1 MPASLRILT
10 REEKRP
16 PMTRNL
22 MSATALAAVLM
33 LVLFV
38 PAIAF
43 SQTQTSGAL
52 LAIDGTVTNGDSVTP
67 VHLKIYDSQIHTG
80 IMLTVPTG
88 GGSTCVASD
97 QIPTDAYVLQGGAP
111 TGCDPGDPFET
122 SQGIGSAS
130 LSAGGSTFAI
140 ATQYLE
146 NGDTTFCTSEGVTPS
161 ICANPDTG
169 FLTVT
174 NSGNDF
180 TGTITLSGIA
190 LNPNGI
196 SSSYCPPGGT
206 ASDSFTGLLSGAGGA
221 VTLALSTDSSNCGGF
236 NQAQT
241 QTLTKGGAVTFLAGN
256 DTWTDAA
263 VNNLGG
269 EQITFLPVPTRQGS
283 FSPGSLFV
291 GDQCNPYDDFSGP
304 NSPVCAPF
312 LLTCS
317 SASDCSTYTHQVITT
332 YGGELDQGF
341 PHFLKASGATS
352 PTSNFD
358 TNIFLSY
365 DFVGDPV
372 PTKRGGGGGGSFIV
386 PTFASTGGQQNSA
399 VSIKGYASQFFTPIQ
414 NLPAVNHWEEFLPIP
429 LIWQEFDTNNLLVK
443 TPKFFS
449 GGFCKPNTPLASCP
463 ANSVALQFVQADCA
477 TFTQFTTVTRA
488 NAVGN
493 AVIFNPFAIPRTPI
507 PANTFNVLAV
517 PFPKFEDTCQVL
529 QVVVTGSQ
537 SGVQSAYS
545 ARFHFD

>member
-1 MPASLRILT
+1 MNPNLHSVTKEKRELQMMRRLMPAT
-10 REEKRP
+10 
-16 PMTRNL
+16 
-22 MSATALAAVLM
+22 LASVLM
-33 LVLFV
+33 LVLFA

-52 LAIDGTVTNGDSVTP
+52 LAIDGTVTNGDIVTP
-67 VHLKIYDSQIHTG
+67 VHFKIYDSQIHTG
-80 IMLTVPTG
+80 IVQSVPIG
-88 GGSTCVASD
+88 GGGNCVAAD

-111 TGCDPGDPFET
+111 TGCDPGDSFET
-122 SQGIGSAS
+122 SQGIGTAS
-130 LSAGGSTFAI
+130 LSVGGSTFAI

-146 NGDTTFCTSEGVTPS
+146 NNGDATFCTSDGVTPP

-180 TGTITLSGIA
+180 TGTITLSGTA

-196 SSSYCPPGGT
+196 SSSYCPTGGT
-206 ASDSFTGLLSGAGGA
+206 VSDSFTGPLSGAGGF

-236 NQAQT
+236 NQPQT
-241 QTLTKGGAVTFLAGN
+241 QTLGPGGAVTFVAGN

-269 EQITFLPVPTRQGS
+269 EKITFLPVPTRQGS
-283 FSPGSLFV
+283 FSPGPLFT

-304 NSPVCAPF
+304 ENPVCAPF

-317 SASDCSTYTHQVITT
+317 GATDCSTYTHKVTAQYI
-332 YGGELDQGF
+332 GPFDQGF

-358 TNIFLSY
+358 TNIFLSL

-372 PTKRGGGGGGSFIV
+372 PKKSGGGGGSSYYA
-386 PTFASTGGQQNSA
+386 PTFGNTGGEQDVP
-399 VSIKGYASQFFTPIQ
+399 VSIKGYASLFFNPIK
-414 NLPAVNHWEEFLPIP
+414 NLPTVNHWEEFVPIP
-429 LIWQEFDTNNLLVK
+429 LIWQEFDANNLLV
-443 TPKFFS
+443 TNPKFFS
-449 GGFCKPNTPLASCP
+449 GGFCKASTPLAICP
-463 ANSVALQFVQADCA
+463 VNSVALQFVPADCA
-477 TFTQFTTVTRA
+477 FTTFGTPTRA

-493 AVIFNPFAIPRTPI
+493 AVIFNPFAIPKASI
-507 PANTFNVLAV
+507 PANTFNVLAI
-517 PFPKFEDTCQVL
+517 PSLNFEDSCQVL
-529 QVVVTGSQ
+529 QVVVTGSEPGLQ
-537 SGVQSAYS
+537 SVHSAY
-545 ARFHFD
+545 FHFD